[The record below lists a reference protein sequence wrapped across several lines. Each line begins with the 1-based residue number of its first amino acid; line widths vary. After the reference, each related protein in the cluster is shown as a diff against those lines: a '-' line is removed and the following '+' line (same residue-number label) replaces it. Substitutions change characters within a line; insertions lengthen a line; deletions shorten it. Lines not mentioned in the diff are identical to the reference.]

1 MIANNVIHHL
11 HISNSKYTIII
22 ITLTDRSD
30 NQNDDYIEVMIDRT
44 TSKRFQPPVVEVR
57 KDCNSNSN
65 SNSKLH
71 PAY

>member
-1 MIANNVIHHL
+1 MLYIICMHQ
-11 HISNSKYTIII
+11 IQKYTLIII
-22 ITLTDRSD
+22 IITDRSD

-57 KDCNSNSN
+57 EDSNSNSN